1 MKCQH
6 QSCSCEAP
14 ENGKYCSSNCV
25 SQSAAEA
32 SSSGRCACGHPGCEA
47 NR

>member
-14 ENGKYCSSNCV
+14 ANGKYCSNNCL
-25 SQSAAEA
+25 SQSAATE
-32 SSSGRCACGHPGCEA
+32 SSSGRCACGHPNCSA